1 MAEPSNASETSE
13 RREGW
18 RERKQMLTY
27 ERLSSAALRLF
38 AEQGY
43 DDTTV
48 EQIAAHAE
56 VSVSTF
62 FRYFSSKEDLLFV
75 APSRGRPLVFIEE
88 KTFDAAL
95 ERAFERRGASDLGAV
110 GAAIESLGP
119 EINQLRERLLLLRAA
134 VAQSAVLRGRASDAS
149 RQLEEKIGGAIAQ
162 HRGMAGPDS
171 ACRAV
176 GVMAMAIYRLA
187 IDNWL
192 GQSRASFED
201 VFKEELRRCQA
212 MMDGLRGP

>member
-1 MAEPSNASETSE
+1 MADPSSAVQMSE

-18 RERKQMLTY
+18 RERKQALTH

-88 KTFDAAL
+88 KTFDDAL
-95 ERAFERRGASDLGAV
+95 ERAFERRGASDLAAV

-119 EINQLRERLLLLRAA
+119 DVNQLRERLLLLRAA

-149 RQLEEKIGGAIAQ
+149 RQLEVKIADAVAK
-162 HRGMAGPDS
+162 HRGMAGADS
-171 ACRAV
+171 ACRAI

-187 IDNWL
+187 IDDWL
-192 GQSRASFED
+192 RQSKARFEV
-201 VFKEELRRCQA
+201 VFKEELRRCHA
-212 MMDGLRGP
+212 MLDGLRAP